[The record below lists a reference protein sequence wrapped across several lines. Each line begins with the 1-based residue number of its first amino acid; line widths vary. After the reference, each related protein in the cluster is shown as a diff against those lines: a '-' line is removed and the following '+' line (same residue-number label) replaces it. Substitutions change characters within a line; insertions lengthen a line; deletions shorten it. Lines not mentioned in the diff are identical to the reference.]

1 MSMLAST
8 VKSKRAMVAKGK
20 TIKKTLQLHYQGEF
34 QQNCLMKASVQ
45 DGNHN
50 SVFKLLK
57 VTMKQAMVINGK
69 QEHSYVISPKTRASI
84 CTAIICLSRWMSVII
99 KVQSELLYAFTDWSS
114 ITSNIK
120 QMLHTT
126 VLDIRIYYY
135 LRNATLH
142 KVEV

>member
-1 MSMLAST
+1 
-8 VKSKRAMVAKGK
+8 
-20 TIKKTLQLHYQGEF
+20 
-34 QQNCLMKASVQ
+34 
-45 DGNHN
+45 
-50 SVFKLLK
+50 
-57 VTMKQAMVINGK
+57 
-69 QEHSYVISPKTRASI
+69 
-84 CTAIICLSRWMSVII
+84 MSVII

-142 KVEV
+142 EVEV